1 MLDESSLT
9 VAIPTRQMN
18 DIDQHIAHVYYGPV
32 VRDLR
37 QSKTQKQANWKVD
50 TGVTREGCATQLF
63 FYSKFSETQS
73 LFFSKLKRLYG
84 ILPLV
89 HCEIILIAS
98 KCFSSVMSSICISF

>member
-37 QSKTQKQANWKVD
+37 QSKTQKQAN
-50 TGVTREGCATQLF
+50 
-63 FYSKFSETQS
+63 
-73 LFFSKLKRLYG
+73 
-84 ILPLV
+84 
-89 HCEIILIAS
+89 
-98 KCFSSVMSSICISF
+98 